1 MYIVGLFESHGLFA
15 VILGIFYGMDLN
27 MVLNRTKMIRIPI
40 NKIKAQSNLL
50 KYLINVNKGVLILH

>member
-1 MYIVGLFESHGLFA
+1 MYIVGLFESSLKFA